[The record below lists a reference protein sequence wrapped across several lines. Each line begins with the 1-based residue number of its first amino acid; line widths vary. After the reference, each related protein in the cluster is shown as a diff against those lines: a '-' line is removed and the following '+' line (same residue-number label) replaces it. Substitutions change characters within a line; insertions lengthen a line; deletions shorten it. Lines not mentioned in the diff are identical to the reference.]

1 MTYIT
6 VITFLLYTGIV
17 AWYSWY
23 KTRSI
28 NLNSSDGYFL
38 GGRSLTGVVIAF
50 SLLLTNLS
58 TEQMVGLNGQSY
70 ATSMVVMAWEVT
82 SPIALIFMAFVFL
95 PRYLKTGI
103 TTIPDFLE
111 QRYDLRTR
119 QIISVLFLLGY
130 AVAYLPTVLY
140 SGALVLDTIF
150 NISDLFGLSD
160 FNIILIVSLAIGITG
175 IAYVVLGGLRACA
188 LSDTLNGVG
197 LIVGGLLITF
207 LGLFALG
214 GGSLIEGVNTLLH
227 KEPEKLNSIGDSSSP
242 VPWVTIFAGLLFNN
256 LFYWC
261 TNQAIVQR
269 TLGAKNL
276 KEGQKG
282 VLYAGMFKIFGA
294 FYLVLPG
301 IIAYH
306 LFNNSLSNADM
317 AYPSLVIEVLPTLLS
332 GFFAA
337 VLFGAILSSFNGAL
351 NSSLTLFTLDIY
363 KPIFKPD
370 ATEQQL
376 VKAGRRFAIAL
387 GLVAVI
393 VAPFILYAPSGLYYY
408 LQEMFG
414 FYNIPIIAAVVVG
427 FFSKKVP
434 AIAPKIAL
442 CVHVVLYTL
451 SKFFMGT
458 INFLYIL
465 SVLFPVC
472 VLVMLLIGKWKPR
485 EQDFE
490 LFESGKVDLTP
501 WKHAKVF
508 TIVMVLLMVAV
519 YVLFSPWGIAA

>member
-6 VITFLLYTGIV
+6 ITTFLLYTGIV

-28 NLNSSDGYFL
+28 NLESSDGYFL
-38 GGRSLTGVVIAF
+38 GGRSLTGIVIAF

-82 SPIALIFMAFVFL
+82 SPIALIFMAFIFL

-119 QIISVLFLLGY
+119 QIISVLFLIGY

-140 SGALVLDTIF
+140 SGALVLNTIF
-150 NISDLFGLSD
+150 NISGLFGISD
-160 FNIILIVSLAIGITG
+160 FNIVLIVSLAIGITG
-175 IAYVVLGGLRACA
+175 MAYVVLGGLRACA
-188 LSDTLNGVG
+188 LSDTLNGIG
-197 LIVGGLLITF
+197 LIIGGMLITV

-214 GGSLIEGVNTLLH
+214 GGDFLNGMHTLLQ
-227 KEPEKLNSIGDSSSP
+227 KDPEKLNAIGDSSSP
-242 VPWVTIFAGLLFNN
+242 VPWITICGGLLFNN

-306 LFNNSLSNADM
+306 LFNNSLNNPDL
-317 AYPSLVIEVLPTLLS
+317 AYPSLVIEVLPTILS

-370 ATEQQL
+370 ASEKEL
-376 VKAGRRFAIAL
+376 VKAGRIFAIIL
-387 GLVAVI
+387 GIVAVI
-393 VAPFILYAPSGLYYY
+393 VSPFILYAPSGLYYY

-434 AIAPKIAL
+434 ASAPKIAL
-442 CVHVVLYTL
+442 VVHIVLYTV
-451 SKFFMGT
+451 SKLYLGT
-458 INFLYIL
+458 IHFLYIL
-465 SVLFPVC
+465 TVLFPVC
-472 VLVMLLIGKWKPR
+472 ILVMLIVGKWKPR
-485 EQDFE
+485 ETDFV
-490 LFESGKVDLTP
+490 LYESGKVDLTP
-501 WKHAKVF
+501 WRHAKVF
-508 TIVMVLLMVAV
+508 TVIMVLLMIAV
-519 YVLFSPWGIAA
+519 YAFFSPWGIAA

>member
-1 MTYIT
+1 MLYIT
-6 VITFLLYTGIV
+6 VITFLLYTCFI
-17 AWYSWY
+17 AWYSWH
-23 KTRSI
+23 KTKAVD
-28 NLNSSDGYFL
+28 LNSSDGYFL
-38 GGRSLTGVVIAF
+38 GGRSLTGIVIAG

-70 ATSMVVMAWEVT
+70 GSSMVVMAWEVT

-95 PRYLKTGI
+95 PRYLKAGI

-111 QRYDLRTR
+111 QRYDMRTR
-119 QIISVLFLLGY
+119 QIISILFLLGY
-130 AVAYLPTVLY
+130 AMAYLPTVLY

-150 NISDLFGLSD
+150 NLSSIFGFGD
-160 FNIILIVSLAIGITG
+160 FGMVLVVSLVIGIVG
-175 IAYVVLGGLRACA
+175 ILYVVLGGLRACA

-197 LIVGGLLITF
+197 LIVGGLLITV
-207 LGLFALG
+207 LGLVALG
-214 GGSLIEGVNTLLH
+214 GGDLVDGVNTLLQ

-242 VPWVTIFAGLLFNN
+242 VPFVTIFFGLLFNN

-282 VLYAGMFKIFGA
+282 VLYAGMFKIIGP
-294 FYLVLPG
+294 FYLVIPG

-363 KPIFKPD
+363 KPMFKPQ
-370 ATEQQL
+370 ATEKQL
-376 VKAGRRFAIAL
+376 VKAGRIFAIVL
-387 GLVAVI
+387 GLVSVAI
-393 VAPFILYAPSGLYYY
+393 APFILFAPSGLYYY

-414 FYNIPIIAAVVVG
+414 FYNVPIIAAVVVG
-427 FFSKKVP
+427 FFTKRVP

-442 CVHVVLYTL
+442 CAHIVLYAL
-451 SKFFMGT
+451 SKFFLGE

-472 VLVMLLIGKWKPR
+472 VLVMLIVGKFAPR
-485 EQDFE
+485 DEDFE
-490 LFESGKVDLTP
+490 LYNSGKVDLTP
-501 WKHAKVF
+501 WKHARVF
-508 TIVMVLLMVAV
+508 TVVMVILMIAM
-519 YVLFSPWGIAA
+519 YVLFSPLGIAA

>member
-1 MTYIT
+1 M
-6 VITFLLYTGIV
+6 F
-17 AWYSWY
+17 
-23 KTRSI
+23 
-28 NLNSSDGYFL
+28 
-38 GGRSLTGVVIAF
+38 
-50 SLLLTNLS
+50 
-58 TEQMVGLNGQSY
+58 
-70 ATSMVVMAWEVT
+70 
-82 SPIALIFMAFVFL
+82 
-95 PRYLKTGI
+95 
-103 TTIPDFLE
+103 
-111 QRYDLRTR
+111 
-119 QIISVLFLLGY
+119 
-130 AVAYLPTVLY
+130 
-140 SGALVLDTIF
+140 
-150 NISDLFGLSD
+150 
-160 FNIILIVSLAIGITG
+160 VSLAIGITG

-197 LIVGGLLITF
+197 LIVGGMLITI

-214 GGSLIEGVNTLLH
+214 GGNFMDGMHTLLH
-227 KEPEKLNSIGDSSSP
+227 KNPEKLNSIGDSSSP
-242 VPWVTIFAGLLFNN
+242 VPWVTICAGLLFNN

-306 LFNNSLSNADM
+306 LFNNSLNNSDM
-317 AYPSLVIEVLPTLLS
+317 AYPSLVIEVLPTVLS

-351 NSSLTLFTLDIY
+351 NSSLTLFILDIY

-370 ATEQQL
+370 ASEKEL
-376 VKAGRRFAIAL
+376 VKAGRIFTVILGAI
-387 GLVAVI
+387 AVI
-393 VAPFILYAPSGLYYY
+393 VSPFILYAPSGLYYY

-442 CVHVVLYTL
+442 IVHIVLYTL
-451 SKFFMGT
+451 SKFYLGT

-472 VLVMLLIGKWKPR
+472 ILVMLIVGKIKPH
-485 EQDFE
+485 EKDFI
-490 LFESGKVDLTP
+490 LYESGKVDLTP
-501 WKHAKVF
+501 WKHAKAF
-508 TIVMVLLMVAV
+508 TVVMVLLMIAV
-519 YVLFSPWGIAA
+519 YVIFSPWGIAA

>member
-1 MTYIT
+1 M
-6 VITFLLYTGIV
+6 
-17 AWYSWY
+17 
-23 KTRSI
+23 
-28 NLNSSDGYFL
+28 
-38 GGRSLTGVVIAF
+38 
-50 SLLLTNLS
+50 
-58 TEQMVGLNGQSY
+58 
-70 ATSMVVMAWEVT
+70 
-82 SPIALIFMAFVFL
+82 
-95 PRYLKTGI
+95 
-103 TTIPDFLE
+103 
-111 QRYDLRTR
+111 
-119 QIISVLFLLGY
+119 
-130 AVAYLPTVLY
+130 
-140 SGALVLDTIF
+140 F
-150 NISDLFGLSD
+150 NISDLFGISD
-160 FNIILIVSLAIGITG
+160 FTIILFVSLAIGITG

-197 LIVGGLLITF
+197 LIVGGMLITI

-214 GGSLIEGVNTLLH
+214 GGNFMDGMHTLLH
-227 KEPEKLNSIGDSSSP
+227 KNPEKLNSIGDSSSP
-242 VPWVTIFAGLLFNN
+242 VPWVTICAGLLFNN

-306 LFNNSLSNADM
+306 LFNNSLNNSDM
-317 AYPSLVIEVLPTLLS
+317 AYPSLVIEVLPTVLS

-351 NSSLTLFTLDIY
+351 NSSLTLFILDIY

-370 ATEQQL
+370 ASEKEL
-376 VKAGRRFAIAL
+376 VKAGRIFTVILGAI
-387 GLVAVI
+387 AVI
-393 VAPFILYAPSGLYYY
+393 VSPFILYAPSGLYYY

-442 CVHVVLYTL
+442 IVHIVLYTL
-451 SKFFMGT
+451 SKFYLGT

-472 VLVMLLIGKWKPR
+472 ILVMLIVGKIKPH
-485 EQDFE
+485 EKDFI
-490 LFESGKVDLTP
+490 LYESGKVDLTP
-501 WKHAKVF
+501 WKHAKAF
-508 TIVMVLLMVAV
+508 TVVMVLLMIAV
-519 YVLFSPWGIAA
+519 YVIFSPWGIAA